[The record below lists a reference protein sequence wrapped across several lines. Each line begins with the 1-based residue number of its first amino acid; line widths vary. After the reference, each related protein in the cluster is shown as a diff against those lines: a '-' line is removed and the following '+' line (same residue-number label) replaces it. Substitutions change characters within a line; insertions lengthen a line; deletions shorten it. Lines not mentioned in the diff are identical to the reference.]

1 MCNYMAREFYL
12 INYFPSAGI
21 SATSDLMNTR
31 AASETLLEYFQSLVG
46 EGKKFPTNKA
56 MADFL
61 RLPQTRATKLYN
73 FLKGADTQY
82 SAVLEW
88 CEKLGVR
95 LVKPDERLSDYSLL
109 PKVSAVAGAGESL
122 ETSSDV
128 EGMYAFRTDFLT
140 RVHIN
145 PDKSVMLLVRGDSME
160 PLIRDGDTVLV
171 DQSKNLPE
179 DGFIYLVTLDEAL
192 MIKRL
197 QRIPNGWRLR
207 SENPDRG
214 YIDIEGDDQL
224 NMFRVHGR
232 VRWFGRVL

>member
-1 MCNYMAREFYL
+1 
-12 INYFPSAGI
+12 
-21 SATSDLMNTR
+21 
-31 AASETLLEYFQSLVG
+31 
-46 EGKKFPTNKA
+46 
-56 MADFL
+56 
-61 RLPQTRATKLYN
+61 
-73 FLKGADTQY
+73 
-82 SAVLEW
+82 
-88 CEKLGVR
+88 
-95 LVKPDERLSDYSLL
+95 
-109 PKVSAVAGAGESL
+109 
-122 ETSSDV
+122 
-128 EGMYAFRTDFLT
+128 MYAFRTDFLT

>member
-1 MCNYMAREFYL
+1 MARQIYL
-12 INYFPSAGI
+12 IHYFTFFSI
-21 SATSDLMNTR
+21 SANGARMTTQLSSDK
-31 AASETLLEYFQSLVG
+31 LLAYFQSLIG
-46 EGKKFPTNKA
+46 EGKHFANNKA
-56 MADFL
+56 MADYL
-61 RLPQTRATKLYN
+61 GLPQTKATKLYN

-88 CEKLGVR
+88 CGKLGIR
-95 LVKPDERLSDYSLL
+95 MVKPDEKLTDYSLL

-122 ETSSDV
+122 ETCSDI
-128 EGMYAFRTDFLT
+128 EGMYAFRTDFLN

-160 PLIRDGDTVLV
+160 PLIKDGDTVLV
-171 DQSKNLPE
+171 DQSKTLPE
-179 DGFIYLVTLDEAL
+179 DGFIHLVTLDEAL